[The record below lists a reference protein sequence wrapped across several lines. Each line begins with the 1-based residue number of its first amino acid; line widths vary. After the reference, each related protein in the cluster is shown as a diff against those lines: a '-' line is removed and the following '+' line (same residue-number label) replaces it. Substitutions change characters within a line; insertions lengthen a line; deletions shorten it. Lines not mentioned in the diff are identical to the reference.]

1 MKIRSNTKLI
11 VILNLLWVMLLMLLG
26 SWWMYL
32 IIGLGK
38 TENIHLFLKTDPEK
52 IVRMLLWEGAAFFG
66 LMFLLSGSLF
76 LLYIRDLKK
85 THAMQAFFASLTHE
99 LKTPLASIKL
109 QSEVIHEAS
118 EELKNEKLLRLTQR
132 LIEDTGVLESQMDK
146 LLHLSRVERDGELK
160 LEATDVKEKLKR
172 LIKKSSEKDKMPIHF
187 DVENIQDTIALLDG
201 FAFEIVMKNL
211 FENTKIHAADKKI
224 NIKLSESDHQQI
236 IITYSDGG
244 IFHGSPKQFGELFFR
259 GDSQKGSGIGLYLS
273 KKLIEK
279 MHGSMELLSSSP
291 FSVRIQLKKGS
302 PHA

>member
-1 MKIRSNTKLI
+1 MKIKSNTKLI
-11 VILNLLWVMLLMLLG
+11 LILNLLWVTLLMLLG

-32 IIGLGK
+32 IVSFGK
-38 TENIHLFLKTDPEK
+38 MDAFKNILPGNSEK
-52 IVRMLLWEGAAFFG
+52 IVRMLLWEGSAFFA

-76 LLYIRDLKK
+76 LLYLRDLKK
-85 THAMQAFFASLTHE
+85 NHAMQAFFASLTHE

-118 EELKNEKLLRLTQR
+118 EELKNEKLIRLTKR

-146 LLHLSRVERDGELK
+146 VLHLSRVERDGSLN

-172 LIKKSSEKDKMPIHF
+172 LIKKASEKEELDIRFETK
-187 DVENIQDTIALLDG
+187 DLKTTIVLLDG

-211 FENTKIHAADKKI
+211 FENTKIH
-224 NIKLSESDHQQI
+224 SEGKSVQITLEEKTSDSLLL
-236 IITYSDGG
+236 TYEDAGNFRG
-244 IFHGSPKQFGELFFR
+244 TNKQFGELFFR
-259 GDSQKGSGIGLYLS
+259 GDVKKGSGIGLYLS

-279 MHGSMELLSSSP
+279 MDGSMELLALSP
-291 FSVRIQLKKGS
+291 FTIQIILKKGK